1 MARLCR
7 LLGLTFVASVASQY
21 APTAGPTVE
30 AAKPTAKPTTAEAT
44 PLPTAE
50 LTPGPTAGPTPRP
63 TIELEIHNSAGRG
76 SELQLKCTPEAGG
89 TVTEGC
95 VEKKGL
101 VDVNF
106 AYDASEA
113 SLGAVLAFAA
123 YGDYRVKGGTI
134 LDSFDS
140 QCWRD
145 HWQEEWGRPVGEL
158 SQYYFK
164 GEGLSGEGNAI
175 FAGGDNL
182 AYVAHLSNGTRGDTL
197 VISFRGMAGC
207 EL

>member
-7 LLGLTFVASVASQY
+7 LLGVALVASVASLRRLEGECVDD
-21 APTAGPTVE
+21 PTWCYGDCSP
-30 AAKPTAKPTTAEAT
+30 
-44 PLPTAE
+44 
-50 LTPGPTAGPTPRP
+50 
-63 TIELEIHNSAGRG
+63 ND
-76 SELQLKCTPEAGG
+76 C
-89 TVTEGC
+89 
-95 VEKKGL
+95 
-101 VDVNF
+101 
-106 AYDASEA
+106 
-113 SLGAVLAFAA
+113 A

-182 AYVAHLSNGTRGDTL
+182 AFVTHLSNGTRGDTL
-197 VISFRGMAGC
+197 VMAPVPV
-207 EL
+207 LAQ